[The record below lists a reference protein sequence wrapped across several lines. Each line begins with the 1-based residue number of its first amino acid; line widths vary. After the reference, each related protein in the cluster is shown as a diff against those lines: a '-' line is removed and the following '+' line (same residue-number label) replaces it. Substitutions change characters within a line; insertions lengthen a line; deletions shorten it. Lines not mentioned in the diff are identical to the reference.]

1 MFETGTGTADIT
13 EFAKGVG
20 MMGYGMHFNFV
31 EEIETPLSARAF
43 VIRDSGSGKKI
54 VFVNAEIAFI
64 TIAIKQEVM
73 KRLQTNHS
81 SFGYTD
87 ETVLLTAQHTHSA
100 PGGYSHYPFY
110 NFSIPG
116 FVPAVFEKIVSGI
129 IEAIV
134 QAESTIKPVNLYLN
148 TGVFDPG
155 QEVAFNRSL
164 PAYNTNPEV
173 EKVSEGSTHL
183 AVDREMILLRIDG
196 ADGEQVAMLNWFG
209 VHTTS
214 IPNTNRKICYDNK
227 GYAASYFE
235 KYIDDT
241 NGQKRFTAAFAQGVS
256 GDVSPN
262 FIWDSKKKL
271 MRGKYDDSFESARFN
286 GNLQYLKAR
295 EIYESALK
303 EAPLQGEIDYA
314 LSYTDF
320 SAVRPDREFTG
331 GQEVYTG
338 PACHGIAFFR
348 GTAEG
353 PGMSDALGSVAVLL
367 SRTVK
372 SYELFKSRFASDE
385 KRDRILTKYRIHGK
399 KDIMLEA
406 AEGKILGTSNMNKLP
421 IPSIA
426 DKSIATVKQQYKN
439 GALSTPWIPQVLPL
453 QLVII
458 GEFAI
463 AGFPGEITTVAGH
476 RLKNTILDVLQK
488 RGVKKV
494 VISSYA
500 NAYCG
505 YVTTYEEYQ
514 CQLYEGGH
522 TVYGEWTLAA
532 FQTEFKKLAL
542 QLLEKPENRQTETGV
557 KPDEFTKEELDKRSY
572 KQ

>member
-1 MFETGTGTADIT
+1 MFEAGSGTADIT
-13 EFAKGVG
+13 QFTKGIG
-20 MMGYGMHFNFV
+20 MMGYGMHFNIV

-43 VIRDSGSGKKI
+43 VIRDSETKKKI

-64 TIAIKQEVM
+64 TIAIKKEVV
-73 KRLQTNHS
+73 KRLHANYPH
-81 SFGYTD
+81 FGYTD
-87 ETVLLTAQHTHSA
+87 ENVILTAQHTHSA

-116 FVPAVFEKIVSGI
+116 FVPAVFEKITGGI
-129 IEAIV
+129 IEAIKH
-134 QAESTIKPVNLYLN
+134 AESDIKPAALYLN
-148 TGVFDPG
+148 TGAFEAD

-164 PAYNTNPEV
+164 PAYNANPEV
-173 EKVSEGSTHL
+173 QKVAEGKTHL
-183 AVDREMILLRIDG
+183 AVDREMTLLRIDSP
-196 ADGEQVAMLNWFG
+196 DGIQRAMINWFG

-214 IPNTNRKICYDNK
+214 IPNTNKKICYDNK

-235 KYIDDT
+235 KHIRNT
-241 NGQKRFTAAFAQGVS
+241 TGLNGFTAAFAQGVS

-262 FIWDSKKKL
+262 FIWDSKKKV
-271 MRGKYDDSFESARFN
+271 MRGKYADPFESARFN
-286 GNLQYLKAR
+286 GNLQYLKAL
-295 EIYESALK
+295 EIYETALK
-303 EAPLQGEIDYA
+303 QSPLKGEIDHVLMYV
-314 LSYTDF
+314 DF
-320 SAVRPDREFTG
+320 SSVQPDKEFTN
-331 GQEVYTG
+331 GQEVHTG

-353 PGMSDALGSVAVLL
+353 PGMPPALGSVALFL

-372 SYELFKSRFASDE
+372 KYELLKARFASAE
-385 KRDRILTKYRIHGK
+385 ERNNILTKYRIQGK

-406 AEGKILGTSNMNKLP
+406 GAGKILGASNMSRL
-421 IPSIA
+421 IVPSIA
-426 DKSIATVKQQYKN
+426 DKSIATVKKQYKN
-439 GALSTPWIPQVLPL
+439 GSLRTPWIPQVLPL
-453 QLVII
+453 QLIII
-458 GEFAI
+458 GELAI
-463 AGFPGEITTVAGH
+463 AGFPGEITTIAGK
-476 RLKNTILDVLQK
+476 RLKETLLSVLEK
-488 RGVKKV
+488 RGIKKV

-542 QLLEKPENRQTETGV
+542 QLLEKPENRKLDTGV
-557 KPDEFTKEELDKRSY
+557 KPLEFTKEELSKRTY
-572 KQ
+572 EP

>member
-13 EFAKGVG
+13 PFTKGIG

-43 VIRDSGSGKKI
+43 VIRDSGTRKKI

-64 TIAIKQEVM
+64 TIAIKQEVV
-73 KRLQTNHS
+73 KRLQSNHS
-81 SFGYTD
+81 GFGYTD

-116 FVPAVFEKIVSGI
+116 FVPVVFEKIVSGI

-148 TGVFDPG
+148 TGVFEPE

-164 PAYNTNPEV
+164 PAYNKNPEV
-173 EKVSEGSTHL
+173 QKVADVNTHL
-183 AVDREMILLRIDG
+183 AVDREMTLIRIDG
-196 ADGEQVAMLNWFG
+196 LDGEHIAMLNWFG

-235 KYIDDT
+235 KYIYDT
-241 NGQKRFTAAFAQGVS
+241 SGQRRFTAAFAQGVS

-262 FIWDSKKKL
+262 FIWDRKKKL
-271 MRGKYDDSFESARFN
+271 MRGKYDDSFDSARFN

-303 EAPLQGEIDYA
+303 YPSLQGEMDYA

-320 SAVRPDREFTG
+320 SAVQPDLEFTG
-331 GQEVYTG
+331 GQEVRTG

-353 PGMSDALGSVAVLL
+353 PGMSDTLASLALFL

-372 SYELFKSRFASDE
+372 NYELFKSRFASDE
-385 KRDRILTKYRIHGK
+385 QRNHILTKYRIQGK

-406 AEGKILGTSNMNKLP
+406 GEGKILGTSNMNKLP

-439 GALSTPWIPQVLPL
+439 GALRTPWIPQVLPL

-458 GEFAI
+458 GELAI
-463 AGFPGEITTVAGH
+463 AGFPGEITTVAGK
-476 RLKNTILDVLQK
+476 RLKNTILAVLQK

-532 FQTEFKKLAL
+532 FQTQFKKLAV
-542 QLLEKPENRQTETGV
+542 QLLEKPENRKANINEE
-557 KPDEFTKEELDKRSY
+557 PDVFTKEELDKRSY
-572 KQ
+572 KG